1 MSTINPHDIDDPGE
15 PLRDVEQLIATF
27 RAAEKT
33 RAQFRVG
40 TEHEK
45 IGFLRQADG
54 RHLPL
59 PFDGPRG
66 IEAILA
72 AVANDPEERK
82 TTTWTPAF
90 DNERIIALFGSNN
103 ASITL
108 EPGGQ
113 FELSGAP
120 LRTIHEVH
128 DEISTH
134 LRLLR
139 RHTDPLGVG
148 FIGMGFHPTAAW
160 DELPLVPKA
169 RYSIMRRYMPLV
181 GHRGLDMMKRT
192 ATVQA
197 NYDWLDEAH
206 MVRSYRMA
214 LATSPLVAAL
224 FANAPFVEGK
234 PSGAVSERQRVWSD
248 TDPARSGFPQVV
260 FDDGFSYAKYV
271 DWVLSVPMYFV
282 RRNGKH
288 HDMAGASFATFMAK
302 GLEVDGVRIHA
313 TLRDW
318 TDHLTTLFPE
328 VRLKSVLEVR
338 SADCGPWPRVSAL
351 PAIYKGLL
359 YDDQACAAAWEMM
372 DNPAGAELSTL
383 RSSIATEGYR
393 AMWRGQTVLSLCQQL
408 LDIAAAGLR
417 RIGDKSADGDDESI
431 YLQPLFDSVAAGKTF
446 GEQLLD
452 KFNGEWAGSLAPLWD
467 AVEFWAEPAS
477 AAPTTT
483 TTTTMAPTA
492 AANG

>member
-15 PLRDVEQLIATF
+15 PLGGVDDLIETF
-27 RAAEKT
+27 RSAEKT
-33 RAQFRVG
+33 RDAFRVG

-45 IGFLRQADG
+45 IGFLREADG

-72 AVANDPEERK
+72 AVANDTEERK

-90 DNERIIALFGSNN
+90 DGGRIIALFGSNQ

-120 LRTIHEVH
+120 LRTIHEVSA
-128 DEISTH
+128 EISTH

-139 RHTDPLGVG
+139 KHTDPLNVG
-148 FIGMGFHPTAAW
+148 FIGMGFHPTATW

-169 RYSIMRRYMPLV
+169 RYSIMQRYMPRV
-181 GHRGLDMMKRT
+181 GNRGLDMMKRT

-214 LATSPLVAAL
+214 LAVSPLVAAL

-248 TDPARSGFPQVV
+248 TDPDRSGFPQVV

-271 DWVLSVPMYFV
+271 EWVLEVPMYFV
-282 RRNGKH
+282 RRNGRH
-288 HDMAGASFATFMAK
+288 HDMAGASFGAFMK
-302 GLEVDGVRIHA
+302 EGLAVDGVLIRA

-328 VRLKSVLEVR
+328 VRMKRVIEVR

-351 PAIYKGLL
+351 PALYKGLL
-359 YDDQACAAAWEMM
+359 YDDEACAAAWALM
-372 DNPAGAELSTL
+372 DTPSGVELSAL
-383 RSSIATEGYR
+383 RTAIATEGYR
-393 AMWRGQTVLSLCQQL
+393 AMWRGRTVQSMCQQL
-408 LDIAAAGLR
+408 LEISAAGLR
-417 RIGDKSADGDDESI
+417 RLGDKNAAGDDESI
-431 YLQPLFDSVAAGKTF
+431 FLQSLFESVAAGKTF

-452 KFNGEWAGSLAPLWD
+452 KFNGPWGGSLAPLWD
-467 AVEFWAEPAS
+467 ETEFWSE
-477 AAPTTT
+477 T
-483 TTTTMAPTA
+483 
-492 AANG
+492 NEQ